1 MQINNEKP
9 IAEPRMKVGRFSSD
23 GKIAFDFDQNMLV
36 PDSFKNFTLITEEIM
51 PQDRLRT
58 LDEV

>member
-23 GKIAFDFDQNMLV
+23 GKISFDFD
-36 PDSFKNFTLITEEIM
+36 
-51 PQDRLRT
+51 
-58 LDEV
+58 